1 MLAISSITQLQA
13 MGGQEALTLFFCA
26 TACAAIGVT
35 VVVTVGLI
43 FSLDDLA
50 IFSKFK
56 GVITNTLAERAAIL
70 VVSAIGAGVGA
81 QIGIAV
87 QIAVPTRI
95 AFFRS
100 GKHKSLGPRRQQ
112 LRCPTTSFS

>member
-1 MLAISSITQLQA
+1 MD
-13 MGGQEALTLFFCA
+13 GQEALTILFCA

-56 GVITNTLAERAAIL
+56 GVTTITLAGRAAIL
-70 VVSAIGAGVGA
+70 VVSAIEAGVGA
-81 QIGIAV
+81 QIGIAKRT
-87 QIAVPTRI
+87 ISFMA
-95 AFFRS
+95 
-100 GKHKSLGPRRQQ
+100 KK
-112 LRCPTTSFS
+112 RCATDVFPEISKCT

>member
-26 TACAAIGVT
+26 TACAAIGVA

-56 GVITNTLAERAAIL
+56 GVITITLAERAAIL

-87 QIAVPTRI
+87 QIAVPPGLHFLEAENI
-95 AFFRS
+95 KALVHDAS
-100 GKHKSLGPRRQQ
+100 N
-112 LRCPTTSFS
+112 